1 MKRKDNNT
9 NTNSTGWDKLTL
21 SQFYDIQDAVYDID
35 DPIEQQ
41 IRLLSIVNDIP
52 EEELLSYPLSQLREL
67 NHTIA
72 FINRS
77 PSPAP
82 LQYDYTING
91 TTYCFTPNLAD
102 LTVAQ
107 YVDYQNYL
115 KEIEKE
121 KKSLRQEKSLE
132 RKKVA
137 EAQANNSTSELS
149 DTQTQD
155 SEGEANAGEA
165 NAGEENAKC
174 EIHRSESDFLNIP
187 FRLSRLFPQM
197 LSVFLIPKN
206 HKYGDGYDMQKCA
219 SDILQMPVTRL
230 LSVSVFFLIL
240 YLSCENAMI
249 SLART
254 ELRKSKKANF

>member
-1 MKRKDNNT
+1 MKRKNNNT
-9 NTNSTGWDKLTL
+9 KSNNTGWDKLTL

-67 NHTIA
+67 NHTLA
-72 FINRS
+72 FLNRS

-82 LQYDYTING
+82 LQYDYIING

-121 KKSLRQEKSLE
+121 KSLE
-132 RKKVA
+132 RKKLA

-149 DTQTQD
+149 DTQRQANA
-155 SEGEANAGEA
+155 SEANA
-165 NAGEENAKC
+165 KC
-174 EIHRSESDFLNIP
+174 DFLNIP

-230 LSVSVFFLIL
+230 LSAASFFLTL

-254 ELRKSKKANF
+254 ELRKSKKATF

>member
-1 MKRKDNNT
+1 MKKKNNT
-9 NTNSTGWDKLTL
+9 TTGSTGWDKLTL

-67 NHTIA
+67 NHTLA
-72 FINRS
+72 FLNRS

-82 LQYDYTING
+82 LQYDYVING
-91 TTYCFTPNLAD
+91 TTYCFTPNLTD

-121 KKSLRQEKSLE
+121 KSLE
-132 RKKVA
+132 RKKLA

-149 DTQTQD
+149 DTQRQN
-155 SEGEANAGEA
+155 SEGEANASEANASEANAGEA
-165 NAGEENAKC
+165 NAGEANAKC
-174 EIHRSESDFLNIP
+174 DFLNIP

-197 LSVFLIPKN
+197 LSVFIIPKN

-219 SDILQMPVTRL
+219 SDILQMPVTKL
-230 LSVSVFFLIL
+230 LSAASFFLTL

>member
-1 MKRKDNNT
+1 MKRKNNNT
-9 NTNSTGWDKLTL
+9 KSNNNGWDKLTL
-21 SQFYDIQDAVYDID
+21 SQFYEVQDAIYDID

-72 FINRS
+72 FLNRS

-82 LQYDYTING
+82 LQYDYIING

-121 KKSLRQEKSLE
+121 KSLE
-132 RKKVA
+132 RKKLA

-149 DTQTQD
+149 DTQRQANA
-155 SEGEANAGEA
+155 GEANAGEA
-165 NAGEENAKC
+165 NAKC
-174 EIHRSESDFLNIP
+174 DFLNIP

-230 LSVSVFFLIL
+230 LSAASFFLTL

-254 ELRKSKKANF
+254 ELRKSKKATF

>member
-1 MKRKDNNT
+1 MKKKNNT
-9 NTNSTGWDKLTL
+9 TTGSTGWDKLTL

-67 NHTIA
+67 NHTLA
-72 FINRS
+72 FLNRS

-121 KKSLRQEKSLE
+121 KSLE
-132 RKKVA
+132 RKKLA

-149 DTQTQD
+149 DTQRQD
-155 SEGEANAGEA
+155 KEGEANAS
-165 NAGEENAKC
+165 EENAKC
-174 EIHRSESDFLNIP
+174 DFLNIP

-219 SDILQMPVTRL
+219 SDILQMPVTKL
-230 LSVSVFFLIL
+230 LSAASFFLTL

>member
-1 MKRKDNNT
+1 MKKKNNT
-9 NTNSTGWDKLTL
+9 TTGSTKEQRTGWDKLTL

-52 EEELLSYPLSQLREL
+52 EEELLSCPLSRLREL

-82 LQYDYTING
+82 LQYDYAVNG
-91 TTYCFTPNLAD
+91 TTYRFTPNLAD

-121 KKSLRQEKSLE
+121 KRQEKESL
-132 RKKVA
+132 RKETIGRNKTVEVDA
-137 EAQANNSTSELS
+137 EQGEFS
-149 DTQTQD
+149 DTQTQNPED
-155 SEGEANAGEA
+155 ERKE
-165 NAGEENAKC
+165 K
-174 EIHRSESDFLNIP
+174 SDFLNIP

-219 SDILQMPVTRL
+219 SDILQMPVTSV
-230 LSVSVFFLIL
+230 LSLSGFFLL
-240 YLSCENAMI
+240 MYLSCENAMI
-249 SLART
+249 SLAKT
-254 ELRKSKKANF
+254 ELRKSKKATF

>member
-1 MKRKDNNT
+1 MKKKNNT
-9 NTNSTGWDKLTL
+9 TTGSTGWDKLTL

-52 EEELLSYPLSQLREL
+52 EEELLSCPLSRLREL
-67 NHTIA
+67 NHTLA

-121 KKSLRQEKSLE
+121 KQQEKKEAIEQSKTVE
-132 RKKVA
+132 VDA
-137 EAQANNSTSELS
+137 EQGELLN
-149 DTQTQD
+149 TQTQNPED
-155 SEGEANAGEA
+155 ERKE
-165 NAGEENAKC
+165 K
-174 EIHRSESDFLNIP
+174 SDFLNIP

-219 SDILQMPVTRL
+219 SDILQMPVTNL
-230 LSVSVFFLIL
+230 LQFSGFFLTL

-254 ELRKSKKANF
+254 ELRKIKKATF

>member
-1 MKRKDNNT
+1 MKRNSNNT
-9 NTNSTGWDKLTL
+9 KSNNTGWDKLTL
-21 SQFYDIQDAVYDID
+21 SEFYEVQDAVYDID

-41 IRLLSIVNDIP
+41 LTLLSIVNKIP
-52 EEELLSYPLSQLREL
+52 KEELLSCPLSQLREL

-72 FINRS
+72 FLSSS
-77 PSPAP
+77 PSSAQ
-82 LQYDYTING
+82 LQYDYTVNG

-121 KKSLRQEKSLE
+121 KSIE
-132 RKKVA
+132 RKKLA
-137 EAQANNSTSELS
+137 GAQAERSDLLDSDETREHSEQNTKSEVQAERS
-149 DTQTQD
+149 DP
-155 SEGEANAGEA
+155 
-165 NAGEENAKC
+165 NAK
-174 EIHRSESDFLNIP
+174 SDFLNIP
-187 FRLSRLFPQM
+187 FRLSRLFPQV

-230 LSVSVFFLIL
+230 LQISSFFLAL

-254 ELRKSKKANF
+254 ELRKSKKATF

>member
-1 MKRKDNNT
+1 MKRKNNNT
-9 NTNSTGWDKLTL
+9 KSNNTGWDKLTL
-21 SQFYDIQDAVYDID
+21 SQFYEVQDAVYDID

-72 FINRS
+72 FLNRS

-82 LQYDYTING
+82 LQYDYIING

-121 KKSLRQEKSLE
+121 KSLE
-132 RKKVA
+132 RKKLA

-149 DTQTQD
+149 DTQRQ
-155 SEGEANAGEA
+155 ANAGEA

-174 EIHRSESDFLNIP
+174 DFLNIP

-230 LSVSVFFLIL
+230 LSAASFFLTL

-254 ELRKSKKANF
+254 ELRKSKKATF

>member
-1 MKRKDNNT
+1 MKRKNNNT
-9 NTNSTGWDKLTL
+9 KSNNTGWDKLTL
-21 SQFYDIQDAVYDID
+21 SQFYEVQDAIYDID

-67 NHTIA
+67 NHTLA
-72 FINRS
+72 FLNRS

-82 LQYDYTING
+82 LQYDYIING

-121 KKSLRQEKSLE
+121 KSLE
-132 RKKVA
+132 RKKLA

-149 DTQTQD
+149 DTQRQ
-155 SEGEANAGEA
+155 ANAGEA
-165 NAGEENAKC
+165 NAGETNAGEENAKC
-174 EIHRSESDFLNIP
+174 DFLNIP

-230 LSVSVFFLIL
+230 LSAASFFLTL

-254 ELRKSKKANF
+254 ELRKSKKATF

>member
-1 MKRKDNNT
+1 MKRKNNNT
-9 NTNSTGWDKLTL
+9 KSNNTGWDKLTL
-21 SQFYDIQDAVYDID
+21 SQFYEVQDAVYDID

-67 NHTIA
+67 NHTLA
-72 FINRS
+72 FLNRS

-82 LQYDYTING
+82 LQYDYIING

-121 KKSLRQEKSLE
+121 KSLE
-132 RKKVA
+132 RKKLA

-149 DTQTQD
+149 DTQRQN
-155 SEGEANAGEA
+155 SE
-165 NAGEENAKC
+165 GEENAKC
-174 EIHRSESDFLNIP
+174 DFLNIP

-230 LSVSVFFLIL
+230 LSAASFFLAL

>member
-1 MKRKDNNT
+1 MKRKNNNT
-9 NTNSTGWDKLTL
+9 KSNNTGWDKLTL

-67 NHTIA
+67 NHTLA
-72 FINRS
+72 FLNRS

-82 LQYDYTING
+82 LQYDYVING

-121 KKSLRQEKSLE
+121 KSLE
-132 RKKVA
+132 RKKLA

-149 DTQTQD
+149 DTQRQ
-155 SEGEANAGEA
+155 A

-174 EIHRSESDFLNIP
+174 DFLNIP

-230 LSVSVFFLIL
+230 LSAASFFLAL

-254 ELRKSKKANF
+254 ELRKSKKATF

>member
-1 MKRKDNNT
+1 MKKKTT
-9 NTNSTGWDKLTL
+9 NKTDTGWDKLTL
-21 SQFYDIQDAVYDID
+21 AEFYEVQDAVYDID

-41 IRLLSIVNDIP
+41 LTLISIVNHIP
-52 EEELLSYPLSQLREL
+52 KEDLLSYPLSQLREL

-72 FINRS
+72 FLNHS

-82 LQYDYTING
+82 LQYDYNVNG
-91 TTYCFTPNLAD
+91 TTYCFSPNLTD

-121 KKSLRQEKSLE
+121 KKEQQTSE
-132 RKKVA
+132 RKKLDEVNANNSA
-137 EAQANNSTSELS
+137 EPKDESEDVKNSTSELL
-149 DTQTQD
+149 DTQTQNP
-155 SEGEANAGEA
+155 EGEANT
-165 NAGEENAKC
+165 K
-174 EIHRSESDFLNIP
+174 SDFLNIP
-187 FRLSRLFPQM
+187 FRLSRKFPQV

-206 HKYGDGYDMQKCA
+206 HKYGEGYDMQKCA
-219 SDILQMPVTRL
+219 SDVLLLPVTKL
-230 LSVSVFFLIL
+230 LQISSFFFTL

-249 SLART
+249 SLAKE

>member
-1 MKRKDNNT
+1 MKKKNNT
-9 NTNSTGWDKLTL
+9 NTNNKGQRTGWDKLTL

-67 NHTIA
+67 NHTLA
-72 FINRS
+72 FLNRS

-91 TTYCFTPNLAD
+91 TTYRFVPNLAD

-121 KKSLRQEKSLE
+121 KRQENKETIE
-132 RKKVA
+132 RSKTVEVDAKQGETVEVDA
-137 EAQANNSTSELS
+137 EQGELS
-149 DTQTQD
+149 DTRTQNPED
-155 SEGEANAGEA
+155 ERKEKS
-165 NAGEENAKC
+165 

-219 SDILQMPVTRL
+219 SDILQMPVTTL
-230 LSVSVFFLIL
+230 LRCSNFFLSM

-249 SLART
+249 SLAKT
-254 ELRKSKKANF
+254 ELRKIQKATF

>member
-1 MKRKDNNT
+1 MKRKNNNT
-9 NTNSTGWDKLTL
+9 KSNNNGWDKLTL

-72 FINRS
+72 FLNRS

-82 LQYDYTING
+82 LQYDYIING
-91 TTYCFTPNLAD
+91 TIYCFTPNLAD

-121 KKSLRQEKSLE
+121 KKSLRQKSLE
-132 RKKVA
+132 RKKLA

-149 DTQTQD
+149 DTQRQN
-155 SEGEANAGEA
+155 SEGEANASEA
-165 NAGEENAKC
+165 NAKC
-174 EIHRSESDFLNIP
+174 DFLNIP
-187 FRLSRLFPQM
+187 LRLSRLFPQM

-230 LSVSVFFLIL
+230 LSAASFFLTL

-254 ELRKSKKANF
+254 ELRKSKKASNLRSKATF

>member
-1 MKRKDNNT
+1 MKKKNNT
-9 NTNSTGWDKLTL
+9 NTNTGWDKLTL

-41 IRLLSIVNDIP
+41 ITLLSIVNDIP
-52 EEELLSYPLSQLREL
+52 KEELISYPLSRLREL

-82 LQYDYTING
+82 LQYDYTVNR

-121 KKSLRQEKSLE
+121 KQQEKKETIERSKTVEVDAEQKVDAEQGELLNTQIQNPEDE
-132 RKKVA
+132 RKEK
-137 EAQANNSTSELS
+137 S
-149 DTQTQD
+149 
-155 SEGEANAGEA
+155 
-165 NAGEENAKC
+165 

-187 FRLSRLFPQM
+187 FRLSRLFPQV

-230 LSVSVFFLIL
+230 LSASAFFLKL

-254 ELRKSKKANF
+254 ELRKI

>member
-1 MKRKDNNT
+1 MKRKNNNT
-9 NTNSTGWDKLTL
+9 KSNNTGWDKLTL

-67 NHTIA
+67 NHTIS
-72 FINRS
+72 FLNRS

-82 LQYDYTING
+82 LQYDYIING

-121 KKSLRQEKSLE
+121 KSLE

-149 DTQTQD
+149 DTQRQN
-155 SEGEANAGEA
+155 SEGDA
-165 NAGEENAKC
+165 NAKC
-174 EIHRSESDFLNIP
+174 DFLNIP

-230 LSVSVFFLIL
+230 LSASSFFLAL

-254 ELRKSKKANF
+254 ELRKSKKASNLRSKATF

>member
-1 MKRKDNNT
+1 MKKKNNT
-9 NTNSTGWDKLTL
+9 TTGSTKVQRTGWDKLTL

-52 EEELLSYPLSQLREL
+52 EEELLSCPLSRLREL

-82 LQYDYTING
+82 LQYDYAVNG
-91 TTYCFTPNLAD
+91 TTYRFTPNLAD

-121 KKSLRQEKSLE
+121 KRQEKESL
-132 RKKVA
+132 RKETIGRSKTVEVDA
-137 EAQANNSTSELS
+137 EQGEFS
-149 DTQTQD
+149 DTQTQNPED
-155 SEGEANAGEA
+155 ERKE
-165 NAGEENAKC
+165 K
-174 EIHRSESDFLNIP
+174 SDFLNIP

-219 SDILQMPVTRL
+219 SDILQMPVTSL
-230 LSVSVFFLIL
+230 LSLSGFFLL
-240 YLSCENAMI
+240 MYLSCENAMI
-249 SLART
+249 SLAKT
-254 ELRKSKKANF
+254 ELRKSKKATF

>member
-1 MKRKDNNT
+1 MKKKNNT
-9 NTNSTGWDKLTL
+9 STGSTGWDKLTL

-52 EEELLSYPLSQLREL
+52 EEELLSCPLSQLREL
-67 NHTIA
+67 NHTLA
-72 FINRS
+72 FLNRS

-82 LQYDYTING
+82 LQYDYAVNG

-121 KKSLRQEKSLE
+121 KQRE
-132 RKKVA
+132 RKETIERSKTV
-137 EAQANNSTSELS
+137 EVDSGQGELLN
-149 DTQTQD
+149 TQTQNPED
-155 SEGEANAGEA
+155 ERKEKS
-165 NAGEENAKC
+165 
-174 EIHRSESDFLNIP
+174 EIHRSESEILNIP

-230 LSVSVFFLIL
+230 LSCSSFFLSM

-254 ELRKSKKANF
+254 ELRKSKKATF